1 MEFDSQA
8 LTMFVLV
15 GVGFLLVRFL
25 PRVLAGVPYVGASE
39 VKRRLAAGHPV
50 VILDIRAARA
60 FAGVRGHAA
69 GAVNVPQR
77 ELSGRLLEIASQLG
91 PYKTDPVFLMARNEE
106 GTPTAAR
113 ALKKAGFTDVSVVKG
128 GFNRWR
134 AMNLPLENV
143 PPSEAAPDSGSEE
156 KKAGQE

>member
-8 LTMFVLV
+8 LTMFVMV
-15 GVGFLLVRFL
+15 GVGFLIFRFL
-25 PRVLAGVPYVGASE
+25 PRLLAGVPFVGATE
-39 VKRRLAAGHPV
+39 VKSRLAAGHPV
-50 VILDIRAARA
+50 VIVDIRNARA
-60 FAGVRGHAA
+60 FANNKGHAA
-69 GAVNVPQR
+69 EAVNVPLR
-77 ELSGRLLEIASQLG
+77 ELSGRLFEIAAQLG
-91 PYKTDPVFLMARNEE
+91 PYKSDPVVLMARNEE

-143 PPSEAAPDSGSEE
+143 PPPEAAPDSGSEE